1 MTHKEQI
8 SEFTI
13 TPQELGQ
20 EMPAL
25 DQAADQSMNQS
36 IGNAEHDDEGAML
49 KADLFKLA
57 KYSFKLFKKIED
69 SDQYESWVQA
79 KVTKAADYIASV
91 YHYLEYEMKFSE
103 YGSKLE
109 NSDVYSES
117 EKIAIRNMLT
127 EAKQKMKEL
136 KKAQVEKIEKDQQKK
151 LDESFTQPCEACGGL
166 GHVEKQIPEATKN
179 KVAVYNRQSKAF
191 RAAAKRLD
199 RNHNGIPD
207 NMEGDAGGEQFTKSK
222 KDAPKLDAPKKEPKK
237 EAPKSEPKSDA
248 PKKEPKKEAP
258 KSEPKSDAPKKEPK
272 KEEPKKESSSD
283 FGGSVYG
290 EGKQAAVAMWNSVK
304 ESIKVQEAKKAKKDY
319 DGDGEVESGE
329 EEHQGSVDKAIKA
342 SKEKEKD
349 CMNESAEIVRLRQ
362 LTERVIR

>member
-222 KDAPKLDAPKKEPKK
+222 K
-237 EAPKSEPKSDA
+237 
-248 PKKEPKKEAP
+248 EAP